1 MSASFDNPR
10 RDPVLSML
18 LKNLGGAGVVWRCIG
33 FDLFSLSLKGKD
45 VLWAKQ
51 VSVGA
56 FKGIARDTGP
66 ALT

>member
-1 MSASFDNPR
+1 MP
-10 RDPVLSML
+10 
-18 LKNLGGAGVVWRCIG
+18 LKNLGGAGVVWGCIG

-56 FKGIARDTGP
+56 FKGIAQDRGP
-66 ALT
+66 ALS

>member
-1 MSASFDNPR
+1 
-10 RDPVLSML
+10 ML